1 MSRYNVA
8 DYNLIYIYA
17 INDDTHRNLL
27 KIGKA
32 SISSPYSMAQLPPNC
47 PALNQGAHDRIMQQT
62 RTALVSYEL
71 LHTELAV
78 RMITMRDGSQQAQ
91 HFQDH
96 DVHDVLLASG
106 FRSIR
111 FNESGRASE
120 WFEVDL
126 ETAKAAITAVK
137 AGKDTV
143 ANPKKII
150 APVATKKAI
159 TLRREQEENVVKT
172 IDIFKRYDTMLWN
185 CKMRYGK
192 TVTAYELIKR
202 AKYQKTIVI
211 THRPAVEDGWESDH
225 ALIFGGTNHHF
236 IDKTKTNYSYDV
248 RMDADNDRQ
257 IKKAVASG
265 EPFVYFASIQ
275 DLRGSQR
282 VGGKFDK
289 NNAVFDTDWDLL
301 VVDEAH
307 EGTATSLGDA
317 VIASLRKQGTKV
329 LLLSGTPYNIMD
341 EYEDNSYTWS
351 YVDEQKAKEE
361 WDELH
366 PGERNPYE
374 DLPKM
379 NIFTFDLAEQIPT
392 SYRYVTEDAAFN
404 FREFFRVWT
413 GDIERDY
420 RPIPAGKRIGDFVY
434 EDDVNNFLTLIST
447 DSNDSNYPFS
457 TQEYRDM
464 FAHTFWIVPGVK
476 EAAALSA
483 LIQNHPNFQEFK
495 VANIAGDGDEEQPYD
510 EALALVRSCIKS
522 YPKTITISCGKLTTG
537 VTVREWTGIM
547 MLSGSSSTSAA
558 GYMQAIFRVQS
569 PGCING
575 RQKKNCYVFDFA
587 PDRTLKV
594 IAEVHRV
601 TNKGKRGEDGAKN
614 ALGEF
619 INFCPVIAI
628 EGTEMRTYDVDEMMR
643 QIKRISVDAAI
654 NSGFDDD
661 TIYLSDAGMNFSEID
676 VAVLR
681 KLSDVVL
688 PQKKGKRQTEF
699 TVNENGLTEEKRKIA
714 ERAKRKPKKELTP
727 EEKEALELLKKQ
739 KEEQKKLFDLLRA
752 VSIRL
757 PLLFYGADADIT
769 EIIHLKDFIHL
780 VDDESWEE
788 FMPKGLKKDLFKDIL
803 KYYDEDVVVGAG
815 LRIRKMAK
823 AADELLPTM
832 RAKRIVEIMSKF
844 KNPDKETVLTPWR
857 VVNMH
862 MGDTLGGYNFFDE
875 GYRTQLEE
883 PRFVEQ
889 GDVTADIFLNTEA
902 KVLEMN
908 SKSGLYPLYLAYSFY
923 MLNVNGR
930 ERDLS
935 LEEAQKIWFETLEKH
950 IFVLCKTEMARTI
963 TIRTLAG
970 YSGKTVHAIYLT
982 KLIEERMK
990 DLDRLSKKLKN
1001 PATWSIGGE
1010 RVKFD
1015 AVVGNPPYQVL
1026 DGGEGGSATPV
1037 YNFFVNTAKLV
1048 KPHYTSMI
1056 MPSRWF
1062 AGGRG
1067 LDDFRDEML
1076 NDDRIRK
1083 MVDYPSSSDCFPGV
1097 EIKGGVCYFLW
1108 DRDSQGQ
1115 CEINTITRKGKS
1127 VMTRPLLE
1135 DDMNTFIRWN
1145 EAISILKKVRALEAE
1160 PFSNIVS
1167 PLKPFGFRTFVTG
1180 EDKYWEGA
1188 ITLYANKKV
1197 GYVNR
1202 SDITQNLHLV
1212 DKYKVYISRAYGAGE
1227 EFPHQ
1232 ILNRPFVGLPNS
1244 CCTETYLCIGSFE
1257 DALEAQNVAEYIS
1270 TKFFRFM
1277 VLLKKNTQDAPA
1289 RVYGLVPMQDFSK
1302 SWTDKELYAKYS
1314 LTQEEIDFIE
1324 SMIKPMN
1331 DEKEIVYAEPADYFP
1346 KEIREKYKLG
1356 EFAE

>member
-1 MSRYNVA
+1 MPRYNVA
-8 DYNLIYIYA
+8 EYNLIYIYA
-17 INDDTHRNLL
+17 IHDDAHKNLL

-32 SISSPYSMAQLPPNC
+32 SINSSYSIAQLTPNC
-47 PALNQGAHDRIMQQT
+47 PALNQGAHDRIIHQT
-62 RTALVSYEL
+62 RTALISYEL
-71 LHTELAV
+71 LYTELAV
-78 RMITMRDGSQQAQ
+78 KTITMRDGSQQAQ

-111 FNESGRASE
+111 FNESGRSSE

-126 ETAKAAITAVK
+126 ETAKAAIAAVK

-143 ANPKKII
+143 ANQAKII
-150 APVATKKAI
+150 PAVAKKAI
-159 TLRREQEENVVKT
+159 TLRREQEENVGKT

-202 AKYQKTIVI
+202 SKYQKTIVI

-225 ALIFGGTNHHF
+225 ALIFGGTNHRF
-236 IDKTKTNYSYDV
+236 IDKTQNHSAYDE
-248 RMDADNDRQ
+248 RMDSENDRQ
-257 IKKAVASG
+257 INNAVASG
-265 EPFVYFASIQ
+265 VPFVYFASIQ
-275 DLRGSQR
+275 DLRGSKR
-282 VGGKFDK
+282 VGGKFNK

-301 VVDEAH
+301 IVDEAH

-317 VIASLRKQGTKV
+317 VISTLRKNGTKV
-329 LLLSGTPYNIMD
+329 LSLSGTPYNIMD
-341 EYEDNSYTWS
+341 GYEENVYTWT
-351 YVDEQKAKEE
+351 YVDEQKAKQE
-361 WDELH
+361 WNELY

-374 DLPKM
+374 DLPQM

-413 GDIERDY
+413 GDIDKDF
-420 RPIPAGKRIGDFVY
+420 RPIPAGKRVGDFVY
-434 EDDVNNFLTLIST
+434 EDDVNSFLTLIST
-447 DSNDSNYPFS
+447 ESSDSNYPFS

-483 LIQNHPNFQEFK
+483 LIKNHPNFEGYEP
-495 VANIAGDGDEEQPYD
+495 VNIAGDGDEEKPYD
-510 EALALVRSCIKS
+510 EALSLVRSSIKS

-575 RQKKNCYVFDFA
+575 KQKKNCYVFDFA

-601 TNKGKRGEDGAKN
+601 THKSKSGDTGAKQ

-619 INFCPVIAI
+619 INFCPVISI

-643 QIKRISVDAAI
+643 QIKRISVDSAI

-661 TIYLSDAGMNFSEID
+661 TIYLSDAGMSFSEID

-699 TVNENGLTEEKRKIA
+699 TVNENGLTDEKRNLAKKA
-714 ERAKRKPKKELTP
+714 ERKPKKDLTP

-769 EIIHLKDFIHL
+769 EIIHLIDFIKL

-832 RAKRIVEIMSKF
+832 RAKRIVEIISKF

-875 GYRTQLEE
+875 NYKTQLEE
-883 PRFVEQ
+883 PRLIEQ
-889 GDVTADIFLNTEA
+889 GDVTVDVFLNTEA

-923 MLNVNGR
+923 MLNVDGK
-930 ERDLS
+930 ERDLT
-935 LEEAQKIWFETLEKH
+935 LEEAQKIWFETLDKH
-950 IFVLCKTEMARTI
+950 IFVLCKTKMARTI

-990 DLDRLSKKLKN
+990 DLDRLSKKLIN
-1001 PATWSIGGE
+1001 PATWNVGGE
-1010 RVKFD
+1010 KMKFD
-1015 AVVGNPPYQVL
+1015 AVVGNPPYQRSIENTSDEQIYPYFMETAYKLSTFVTL
-1026 DGGEGGSATPV
+1026 ITPARFL
-1037 YNFFVNTAKLV
+1037 YNAGK
-1048 KPHYTSMI
+1048 TSKK
-1056 MPSRWF
+1056 WNQK
-1062 AGGRG
+1062 
-1067 LDDFRDEML
+1067 ML
-1076 NDDRIRK
+1076 NDPCLRINRFFNESRLVFPNTSINGGIVITTRNTNAPGEPIKFFGVDDNVVTIKSKVLNHKEFGTIQSIVYLQTKFNLDILFEKYPETQSAIGTEKRLVSSIFEKAPTIFADKQIDANYVRVLGIQNRK
-1083 MVDYPSSSDCFPGV
+1083 RVYKYIMKEVLDSFGNIDKFKVILSSADGASGT
-1097 EIKGGVCYFLW
+1097 LSQ
-1108 DRDSQGQ
+1108 DSPARIIGTPEMSSKNEGYTQ
-1115 CEINTITRKGKS
+1115 
-1127 VMTRPLLE
+1127 
-1135 DDMNTFIRWN
+1135 TFI
-1145 EAISILKKVRALEAE
+1145 SIGDFDTEIEMKNLYRYLK
-1160 PFSNIVS
+1160 
-1167 PLKPFGFRTFVTG
+1167 
-1180 EDKYWEGA
+1180 
-1188 ITLYANKKV
+1188 
-1197 GYVNR
+1197 
-1202 SDITQNLHLV
+1202 
-1212 DKYKVYISRAYGAGE
+1212 
-1227 EFPHQ
+1227 
-1232 ILNRPFVGLPNS
+1232 
-1244 CCTETYLCIGSFE
+1244 C
-1257 DALEAQNVAEYIS
+1257 
-1270 TKFFRFM
+1270 KFTRFM
-1277 VLLKKNTQDAPA
+1277 VGTIKATNGLKFDTWANVPTQDFTENSDIDWNKSIAEID
-1289 RVYGLVPMQDFSK
+1289 RQLYEKYGLS
-1302 SWTDKELYAKYS
+1302 TD
-1314 LTQEEIDFIE
+1314 EIAFIE
-1324 SMIKPMN
+1324 EKVLPM
-1331 DEKEIVYAEPADYFP
+1331 D
-1346 KEIREKYKLG
+1346 
-1356 EFAE
+1356 

>member
-8 DYNLIYIYA
+8 EYNLIYIYA
-17 INDDTHRNLL
+17 IHNEEHRNLL

-32 SISSPYSMAQLPPNC
+32 SINSPYSMAQLPPNC
-47 PALNQGAHDRIMQQT
+47 PALNQGAHARILQQT

-78 RMITMRDGSQQAQ
+78 KMITMRDGSQQAQ

-96 DVHDVLLASG
+96 DVHEVLLASG

-126 ETAKAAITAVK
+126 ETAKAAIAAVK

-143 ANPKKII
+143 APPVRVL
-150 APVATKKAI
+150 APTTKKSI
-159 TLRREQEENVVKT
+159 KLRREQEENVEYT
-172 IDIFKRYDTMLWN
+172 MDIFKRYDTMLWN

-202 AKYQKTIVI
+202 SKYQKTIVI

-225 ALIFGGTNHHF
+225 ALIFGGENHRF
-236 IDKTKTNYSYDV
+236 IDKTQNRNSYDE
-248 RMDADNDRQ
+248 RMDAENDRQ
-257 IKKAVASG
+257 INKAVASG
-265 EPFVYFASIQ
+265 VPFVYFASIQ
-275 DLRGSQR
+275 DLRGSKR
-282 VGGKFDK
+282 VEGQFDK

-301 VVDEAH
+301 IIDEAH
-307 EGTATSLGDA
+307 EGTSTSLGDA
-317 VIASLRKQGTKV
+317 VIAALRKKNTKV
-329 LLLSGTPYNIMD
+329 LSLSGTPYNIMD
-341 EYEDNSYTWS
+341 GYEENVYTWT
-351 YVDEQKAKEE
+351 YVDEQKAKQE
-361 WDELH
+361 WDELY

-392 SYRYVTEDAAFN
+392 SYRYVTEDSAFN

-413 GDIERDY
+413 GDVDKDF
-420 RPIPAGKRIGDFVY
+420 RPIPAGKRIGDFVH

-447 DSNDSNYPFS
+447 DSEASNYPFS
-457 TQEYRDM
+457 TTEYRDM

-476 EAAALSA
+476 EAAALSS
-483 LIQNHPNFQEFK
+483 LIKAHDNFQGFE
-495 VANIAGDGDEEQPYD
+495 VVNIAGDGDAEKPYD
-510 EALALVRSCIKS
+510 EALALVRSSIKS

-537 VTVREWTGIM
+537 VTVREWTGVM

-575 RQKKNCYVFDFA
+575 KQKKNCYVFDFA

-594 IAEVHRV
+594 VAEVHRV
-601 TNKGKRGEDGAKN
+601 TTKSKRGDDGAKQ

-619 INFCPVIAI
+619 INFCPVISI
-628 EGTEMRTYDVDEMMR
+628 VGTEMRTYDVDEMMR

-699 TVNENGLTEEKRKIA
+699 TVNENGLTEEQRELGKKAERKRKTD
-714 ERAKRKPKKELTP
+714 LTP
-727 EEKEALELLKKQ
+727 EEKEALALLKKQ

-757 PLLFYGADADIT
+757 PLLFYGANADIT

-780 VDDESWEE
+780 VDTDSWEE
-788 FMPKGLKKDLFKDIL
+788 FMPKGLGKDLFKDIL

-832 RAKRIVEIMSKF
+832 RAKRIVEILSKF

-862 MGDTLGGYNFFDE
+862 MGNTLGGYNFFDE
-875 GYRTQLEE
+875 DYRAELDE
-883 PRFVEQ
+883 PRFIEQ
-889 GDVTADIFLNTEA
+889 DDVTADVFLNTEA
-902 KVLEMN
+902 KILEMN

-923 MLNVNGR
+923 MLNVNGK
-930 ERDLS
+930 EKDLS
-935 LEEAQKIWFETLEKH
+935 LEEAQKIWFETLDKH

-963 TIRTLAG
+963 TVRTLAG
-970 YSGKTVHAIYLT
+970 YSCKTVHAVYLT

-990 DLDRLSKKLKN
+990 DLDRLARKLTN
-1001 PATWSIGGE
+1001 PSTWSIGGV

-1015 AVVGNPPYQVL
+1015 AIVGNPPYQ
-1026 DGGEGGSATPV
+1026 G
-1037 YNFFVNTAKLV
+1037 VNHQQIYPYFYLTAKRISNNYVSLIFPTGWQEPKNANNLAKLNTVEVKTDRQIVRIDNRQNVFPGIAGAEWTNIILWKKDYDNGLEGLQLVYTNGDDPQEMKLLCEKESIV
-1048 KPHYTSMI
+1048 KPDAIINIGNLVMKRSDFTSVESI
-1056 MPSRWF
+1056 TT
-1062 AGGRG
+1062 GRKPFP
-1067 LDDFRDEML
+1067 LIHKSTTL
-1076 NDDRIRK
+1076 N
-1083 MVDYPSSSDCFPGV
+1083 
-1097 EIKGGVCYFLW
+1097 
-1108 DRDSQGQ
+1108 
-1115 CEINTITRKGKS
+1115 
-1127 VMTRPLLE
+1127 LE
-1135 DDMNTFIRWN
+1135 DHPFEGCYSVYGFSGVKFINRI
-1145 EAISILKKVRALEAE
+1145 EISKFKESAL
-1160 PFSNIVS
+1160 SLINS
-1167 PLKPFGFRTFVTG
+1167 
-1180 EDKYWEGA
+1180 
-1188 ITLYANKKV
+1188 
-1197 GYVNR
+1197 
-1202 SDITQNLHLV
+1202 
-1212 DKYKVYISRAYGAGE
+1212 YKVFIPYAWGNWSNNYLGGAYAD
-1227 EFPHQ
+1227 
-1232 ILNRPFVGLPNS
+1232 IFVAKPNQL
-1244 CCTETYLCIGSFE
+1244 CFDDTYLVAGPFNTE
-1257 DALEAQNVAEYIS
+1257 REAHN
-1270 TKFFRFM
+1270 
-1277 VLLKKNTQDAPA
+1277 
-1289 RVYGLVPMQDFSK
+1289 
-1302 SWTDKELYAKYS
+1302 YAKYLMTRFARALLYLNKYS
-1314 LTQEEIDFIE
+1314 QHSTTAWHAIPKQDFNEEWWDLSIEEINNRLYD
-1324 SMIKPMN
+1324 KYNVPQ
-1331 DEKEIVYAEPADYFP
+1331 DVRDYIDSNIQT
-1346 KEIREKYKLG
+1346 KDSSSIITCK
-1356 EFAE
+1356 